1 MFHINRLSV
10 FVFLFFS
17 QMVFSQNADIN
28 LLKHININRN
38 KNLDG
43 KAILISESVAPL
55 CFGIPALMYLNG
67 SLQKDKTIKRKVL
80 VTGSSFVL
88 AVGSGYV
95 IKELVKRQR
104 PYLAYSEI
112 ELYGPTESGYSFPSN
127 HTSSSFSTATSLSI
141 LYPKWY
147 VIVPAYTWAS
157 SVAYSRMHI
166 GVHYPTDVL
175 AGAVVGAGSA
185 WVCYYLN
192 KKFFERPKKKNT
204 ITPSF

>member
-1 MFHINRLSV
+1 MA
-10 FVFLFFS
+10 
-17 QMVFSQNADIN
+17 FSQNADIN

-43 KAILISESVAPL
+43 TAMLFSESVAPISI
-55 CFGIPALMYLNG
+55 GIPALMFLKG
-67 SLQKDKTIKRKVL
+67 SLQKDKTLKRNAL

-104 PYLAYSEI
+104 PYLTYSEI
-112 ELYGPTESGYSFPSN
+112 ELYGPKESGFSFPSN

-147 VIVPAYTWAS
+147 VIVPAYTWAG

-166 GVHYPTDVL
+166 GVHYPSDVL
-175 AGAVVGAGSA
+175 AGAALGAGSA
-185 WVCYYLN
+185 WACYYLN
-192 KKFFERPKKKNT
+192 KKLFSRTKKHEHYN
-204 ITPSF
+204 PSF

>member
-1 MFHINRLSV
+1 MA
-10 FVFLFFS
+10 
-17 QMVFSQNADIN
+17 FSQNADIN

-43 KAILISESVAPL
+43 TAMLLSESVAPL
-55 CFGIPALMYLNG
+55 SIGIPALMYLKG
-67 SLQKDKTIKRKVL
+67 SLQKDKTLKRNAL

-95 IKELVKRQR
+95 IKEMVKRQR
-104 PYLAYSEI
+104 PYLTYSEI
-112 ELYGPTESGYSFPSN
+112 ELYGPKESGFSFPSN

-166 GVHYPTDVL
+166 GVHYPSDVL
-175 AGAVVGAGSA
+175 AGAALGAGSA
-185 WVCYYLN
+185 WACYYLN
-192 KKFFERPKKKNT
+192 KKLFSRTKKHEHY
-204 ITPSF
+204 TPSF

>member
-1 MFHINRLSV
+1 MA
-10 FVFLFFS
+10 
-17 QMVFSQNADIN
+17 FSQNADIN

-38 KNLDG
+38 KNIDG
-43 KAILISESVAPL
+43 TAMLFSESVAPISI
-55 CFGIPALMYLNG
+55 GIPALMFLKG
-67 SLQKDKTIKRKVL
+67 SLQKDKTLKRNAL

-104 PYLAYSEI
+104 PYLSYAEI
-112 ELYGPTESGYSFPSN
+112 EIYGPKESGFSFPSN

-147 VIVPAYTWAS
+147 VIVPAYAWAG

-166 GVHYPTDVL
+166 GVHYPSDVL
-175 AGAVVGAGSA
+175 AGAALGAGSA
-185 WVCYYLN
+185 WACYYLN
-192 KKFFERPKKKNT
+192 KKLFSRTKKHEHYN
-204 ITPSF
+204 PSF

>member
-1 MFHINRLSV
+1 LFHINRLSV

-17 QMVFSQNADIN
+17 QIAFSQNVDIN
-28 LLKHININRN
+28 LLKLININRN

-43 KAILISESVAPL
+43 TAILISESVAPL
-55 CFGIPALMYLNG
+55 CFGILALMYLKG
-67 SLQKDKTIKRKVL
+67 SLQKDKTLKRNAL
-80 VTGSSFVL
+80 ITGSSFVV

-104 PYLAYSEI
+104 PYLAYSEL

-166 GVHYPTDVL
+166 SVHYPSDVL
-175 AGAVVGAGSA
+175 AGATLGAGSA
-185 WVCYYLN
+185 WACYYLN
-192 KKFFERPKKKNT
+192 KKLFSGEKNKN
-204 ITPSF
+204 

>member
-1 MFHINRLSV
+1 MA
-10 FVFLFFS
+10 
-17 QMVFSQNADIN
+17 FSQNADIN
-28 LLKHININRN
+28 LLKDININRN

-43 KAILISESVAPL
+43 TAILLSKSVAPL
-55 CFGIPALMYLNG
+55 CIGIPALMYLKG
-67 SLQKDKTIKRKVL
+67 SLQKDKTLKRNAL

-88 AVGSGYV
+88 AVGSGYI

-112 ELYGPTESGYSFPSN
+112 ELYGPKESGFSFPSN

-157 SVAYSRMHI
+157 SVAYSRMYI

-175 AGAVVGAGSA
+175 AGAALGACSA
-185 WVCYYLN
+185 WACYYLN
-192 KKFFERPKKKNT
+192 KKLFERPKMKKT

>member
-1 MFHINRLSV
+1 MA
-10 FVFLFFS
+10 
-17 QMVFSQNADIN
+17 FSQNADIN

-43 KAILISESVAPL
+43 TAMLFSESVAPISI
-55 CFGIPALMYLNG
+55 GIPALMFLKG
-67 SLQKDKTIKRKVL
+67 SLQKDKTLKRNAL
-80 VTGSSFVL
+80 VTGSSFAL

-104 PYLAYSEI
+104 PYLTYSEI
-112 ELYGPTESGYSFPSN
+112 ELYGPKESGFSFPSN

-147 VIVPAYTWAS
+147 VIVPAYTWAG

-166 GVHYPTDVL
+166 GVHYPSDVL
-175 AGAVVGAGSA
+175 AGAALGAGSA
-185 WVCYYLN
+185 WACYYLN
-192 KKFFERPKKKNT
+192 KKLFKKN
-204 ITPSF
+204 

>member
-1 MFHINRLSV
+1 MFQSYRLLV
-10 FVFLFFS
+10 FVLILCS
-17 QMVFSQNADIN
+17 HIVVAQNADIN

-43 KAILISESVAPL
+43 TAILLSESVAPF
-55 CFGIPALMYLNG
+55 CIGIPALMYLKG
-67 SLQKDKTIKRKVL
+67 SLQKDKTLKRNAL

-88 AVGSGYV
+88 AFGSGYV

-185 WVCYYLN
+185 WACYYLN
-192 KKFFERPKKKNT
+192 KKFFERPKMKKT

>member
-1 MFHINRLSV
+1 LFHINRLSV
-10 FVFLFFS
+10 FLFIFCS
-17 QMVFSQNADIN
+17 HIAFAQNADIN

-43 KAILISESVAPL
+43 TAIFLSESVAPL
-55 CFGIPALMYLNG
+55 CVGIPAVMFVKG
-67 SLQKDKTIKRKVL
+67 SLQKDKTLKRNAL

-104 PYLAYSEI
+104 PYLSYSEI
-112 ELYGPTESGYSFPSN
+112 ELYGPKESGFSFPSN
-127 HTSSSFSTATSLSI
+127 HSSSSFSMATALSI
-141 LYPKWY
+141 IYPKWY
-147 VIVPAYTWAS
+147 VIVPAYTWAG

-166 GVHYPTDVL
+166 GVHYPSDVL
-175 AGAVVGAGSA
+175 AGAVLGAGSA

-192 KKFFERPKKKNT
+192 KKLFIGAKKHDHYN
-204 ITPSF
+204 PSF

>member
-1 MFHINRLSV
+1 MA
-10 FVFLFFS
+10 
-17 QMVFSQNADIN
+17 FSQNADIN

-43 KAILISESVAPL
+43 TAMLFSESVAPISI
-55 CFGIPALMYLNG
+55 GIPALMFLKG
-67 SLQKDKTIKRKVL
+67 SLQKDKTLKRNAL

-104 PYLAYSEI
+104 PYLTYSEI
-112 ELYGPTESGYSFPSN
+112 ELYGPKESGFSFPSN

-147 VIVPAYTWAS
+147 VIVPAYAWAG

-166 GVHYPTDVL
+166 GVHYPSDVL
-175 AGAVVGAGSA
+175 AGAALGAGSA
-185 WVCYYLN
+185 WACYYLN
-192 KKFFERPKKKNT
+192 KKLFSRTKKHEHYN
-204 ITPSF
+204 PSF

>member
-1 MFHINRLSV
+1 MFHNNRLSV

-17 QMVFSQNADIN
+17 QMAFSQNADIN
-28 LLKHININRN
+28 LLKHMNINRN
-38 KNLDG
+38 KNLDRT
-43 KAILISESVAPL
+43 AMLFSESVAPL
-55 CFGIPALMYLNG
+55 SIGIPALMYLKG
-67 SLQKDKTIKRKVL
+67 SLQKDKTLKRNAL

-95 IKELVKRQR
+95 IKEMVKRQR
-104 PYLAYSEI
+104 PYLTYSEI
-112 ELYGPTESGYSFPSN
+112 ELYGPKESGFSFPSN

-166 GVHYPTDVL
+166 GVHYPSDVL
-175 AGAVVGAGSA
+175 AGAALGAGSA
-185 WVCYYLN
+185 WACYYLN
-192 KKFFERPKKKNT
+192 KKLFSRTKKHEHYN
-204 ITPSF
+204 PSF